1 MTTCANLS
9 VKKKGWPQRVFHERV
24 KKIIKN
30 VAEKSFSVFE
40 FAIFGTFEHTKT
52 FFGEIFNNLF
62 YTFMKNQ
69 TRPPQFFF
77 KDKFAHVVK

>member
-1 MTTCANLS
+1 M
-9 VKKKGWPQRVFHERV
+9 GWPQRVFHERV

-30 VAEKSFSVFE
+30 FAEKSFSVFKG
-40 FAIFGTFEHTKT
+40 AKYSKFEHSKT

-62 YTFMKNQ
+62 YMFMKNQ

-77 KDKFAHVVK
+77 KDKLAHVIK

>member
-1 MTTCANLS
+1 MKIREMS
-9 VKKKGWPQRVFHERV
+9 PKGAKYSQ
-24 KKIIKN
+24 
-30 VAEKSFSVFE
+30 
-40 FAIFGTFEHTKT
+40 FEHTKT

-77 KDKFAHVVK
+77 KDKLAHVIK

>member
-1 MTTCANLS
+1 MY
-9 VKKKGWPQRVFHERV
+9 ERV

-30 VAEKSFSVFE
+30 LAEKSFSVFK

-62 YTFMKNQ
+62 YTFIKNAEW
-69 TRPPQFFF
+69 PLVDFFT
-77 KDKFAHVVK
+77 DKLAHVVK